1 MQLEKTLLHLPNPL
15 AGSAMSAS
23 EGTASDLPN
32 LEVGG
37 LDLVM
42 NCTTGGGGDNG
53 TMQIDD
59 CGGNATNV
67 SGMK

>member
-1 MQLEKTLLHLPNPL
+1 
-15 AGSAMSAS
+15 MSAS

-42 NCTTGGGGDNG
+42 NCTGGGGDGNNG